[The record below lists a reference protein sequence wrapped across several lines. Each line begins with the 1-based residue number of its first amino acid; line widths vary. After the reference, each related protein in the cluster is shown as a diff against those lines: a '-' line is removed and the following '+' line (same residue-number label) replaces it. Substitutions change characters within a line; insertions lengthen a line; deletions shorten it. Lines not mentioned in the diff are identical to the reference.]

1 MNNILFHITIWTC
14 CIASIIVRPH
24 SDLVANILLG
34 IELLCFVVYLIVFAI
49 QTIITNRKIRKMKRE
64 IALMLLSRK
73 LGGKD
78 DIKE

>member
-1 MNNILFHITIWTC
+1 MNNILFQIIIWTY
-14 CIASIIVRPH
+14 CIASIIVRPY

-64 IALMLLSRK
+64 IALVLLGIK
-73 LGGKD
+73 LGERD